1 MIPIMYTEKNKQ
13 WGKTLPEAQIM
24 YTAVTSSP
32 LSADV
37 ADPRFL
43 TPIAVTILPGFCT
56 VVRPVSPTLN
66 IC

>member
-1 MIPIMYTEKNKQ
+1 MYTGKNKQ
-13 WGKTLPEAQIM
+13 GGKTLPEAQIV

-37 ADPRFL
+37 AHPTFL
-43 TPIAVTILPGFCT
+43 TPLAVTILPGFCT
-56 VVRPVSPTLN
+56 VVRPVSSTLN